1 MILPGVSLEKSP
13 PSTPG
18 SWIPSLFALY
28 HFASHD
34 LTILCRVVAQE
45 LGMVKAAEV
54 GLALLGPSSQHLGPK
69 AFSNA
74 SWLPGTPH

>member
-1 MILPGVSLEKSP
+1 MSRAP
-13 PSTPG
+13 PSPQAPG
-18 SWIPSLFALY
+18 SPASLPCTTLPPM
-28 HFASHD
+28 
-34 LTILCRVVAQE
+34 TILCRVVAQE